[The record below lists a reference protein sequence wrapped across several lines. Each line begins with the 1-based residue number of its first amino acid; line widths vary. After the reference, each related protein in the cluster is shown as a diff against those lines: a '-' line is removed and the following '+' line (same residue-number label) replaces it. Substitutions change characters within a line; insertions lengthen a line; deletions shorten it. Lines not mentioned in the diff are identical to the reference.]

1 MSRLRTSNRIKY
13 CSEPSCGVKF
23 IYLLNPKT
31 LKYVPVNY
39 DTLTSDESSA
49 VEGNVSVMIVPV
61 SQDSI
66 DDAMKDVPMVLC
78 YSPEHHV
85 SHFKTC
91 TKPNLFSSSKKK
103 EDPDA

>member
-1 MSRLRTSNRIKY
+1 MSRLKVSNRIKY
-13 CSEPSCGVKF
+13 CSEPSCGAKF

-31 LKYVPVNY
+31 MKMVPVNY
-39 DTLTSDESSA
+39 DTLTSDERNS

-66 DDAMKDVPMVLC
+66 HDTLKDVPLVLC
-78 YSPEHHV
+78 FNSEHHI

-91 TKPNLFSSSKKK
+91 TKPDLFSSSKKK
-103 EDPDA
+103 EV